1 MTELNPGLMP
11 GLAGWLLAL
20 IGLLVGLLVALVCFR
35 RMLTR
40 LRTDLTLSQVSNT
53 QRGETITALRADL
66 DQLRTKSIALDA
78 EKGHVERQLA
88 RAESDAT
95 SLRER
100 LEEAKVGLAGKE
112 AALLATSE
120 RLNEV
125 DRELAEMSTIY
136 KQKVAHFEELKVSF
150 EESRAQLKTEFQNLA
165 NQILEE
171 KGKTLAANSQA
182 SLEVMLKPF
191 REQIESFQKRVNQV
205 HDESVRGNV
214 SLTSEIKR
222 VLEVGM
228 KMSAEASTLAT
239 ALKGD
244 KKTTGNWGEVQ
255 LELALQQAGLVSGD
269 HYQSQPRFKDADGQ
283 PRQPDF
289 VVMLPDQK
297 HMVIDSKVSLVDYDR
312 AIAANT
318 QAEFEAALDAHVKA
332 IKNHIDDLAGKDYSN
347 LIGVHSPSFVL
358 MFMPIEP
365 AYIEALKHN
374 KTLFNYGYERNVI
387 MVSHTTLMPIL
398 KTVANLWMVARS
410 SEQAYE
416 ISSKAAEIYNQVVLV
431 AERLKRLGETLGTA
445 SRHYND
451 TVTAVAG
458 QQGLYGKA
466 SRFNELSAKANKTM
480 PSLEP
485 VHRDFE
491 THKLELVVAEA
502 APTDPAP
509 APEVSRRRVQSQ

>member
-1 MTELNPGLMP
+1 MTELNPGLVP
-11 GLAGWLLAL
+11 GLTGWLLAL
-20 IGLLVGLLVALVCFR
+20 IGLLVGVLVTVACFR
-35 RMLTR
+35 RVLAR
-40 LRTDLTLSQVSNT
+40 IRTELALSQASNT
-53 QRGETITALRADL
+53 QRGETITTLRADL
-66 DQLRTKSIALDA
+66 DQSRTKSIALDA
-78 EKGHVERQLA
+78 EKGHAERQLA
-88 RAESDAT
+88 RAESD
-95 SLRER
+95 SSGLRER
-100 LEEAKVGLAGKE
+100 LAEAKSALADKE
-112 AALLATSE
+112 AALRATGD

-125 DRELAEMSTIY
+125 DRELAEMSTTY
-136 KQKVAHFEELKVSF
+136 KQKVAHFEELKASF
-150 EESRAQLKTEFQNLA
+150 DQSRLQLKTEFQNLA

-182 SLEVMLKPF
+182 SLEVLLKPF
-191 REQIESFQKRVNQV
+191 REQIEGFQRRVNQV

-214 SLTSEIKR
+214 SLGVEIKR
-222 VLEVGM
+222 VLEIGM
-228 KMSAEASTLAT
+228 KMSTEANTLAT

-255 LELALQQAGLVSGD
+255 LELALQQAGLVRGD
-269 HYQSQPRFKDADGQ
+269 HYESQPRFKDVDGQ

-289 VVMLPDQK
+289 VVKLPDQK
-297 HMVIDSKVSLVDYDR
+297 HLVIDSKVSLVDYDR
-312 AIAANT
+312 AIAAST
-318 QAEFEAALDAHVKA
+318 QAEFDTALDAHVKA

-374 KTLFNYGYERNVI
+374 KSLFNYGYEKNVI

-410 SEQAYE
+410 NEQAHE
-416 ISSKAAEIYNQVVLV
+416 ISAKAAEIYNQVVLV
-431 AERLKRLGETLGTA
+431 AERLKRLGDTLGTA

-458 QQGLYGKA
+458 QQGLYGKTA
-466 SRFNELSAKANKTM
+466 RFSELSAKANKTM
-480 PSLEP
+480 PSLDP

-491 THKLELVVAEA
+491 THKLELVATPVAPSPA
-502 APTDPAP
+502 DPAD
-509 APEVSRRRVQSQ
+509 VSRRRILPQ